1 MADALNMGLNIKAS
15 NLVYAAAFATLLT
28 GSGVVGIFDKVP
40 MTIRNL
46 FSSKL
51 MKFVVLVLLVWQS
64 DQPLGISLM
73 AAAAFWLLI
82 EGLNYAEDKKM
93 FTPPSFGML

>member
-1 MADALNMGLNIKAS
+1 MADALNLGLDIKAS
-15 NLVYAAAFATLLT
+15 KLVYAAAFATLLT
-28 GSGVVGIFDKVP
+28 GSGVTGIFDKVP

-64 DQPLGISLM
+64 DQPLGI
-73 AAAAFWLLI
+73 AIVTATAFWVI
-82 EGLNYAEDKKM
+82 AESLNYAEDNNLI
-93 FTPPSFGML
+93 TPPKFPF